1 MHKFFRVLRY
11 LFLAGFISI
20 TVGVLVLGATYLY
33 LAPDLPDIETLKD
46 VKLKLPLRVYARDGA
61 LIAEF
66 GKERRTPVHFNDV
79 PDLMI
84 KAFLAAEDDRFFTH
98 PGVDYQ
104 GLIRAAVHLIKT
116 GQKGQGGSTI
126 TMQVA
131 RNFFLSREKTY
142 LRKINE
148 IFLSLKIEHELT
160 KAEILELYLNVIY
173 LGNRSYG
180 VQAASQ
186 VYYGRNVHELS
197 LAEIAMIAGLPK
209 APSRYNPVV
218 NPKRALLRRNY
229 VLGRMRS
236 LEFITEEQYQQAKQ
250 TSVVAS
256 LHGLKLQVDAP
267 YIAEMV
273 RSEML
278 NRYGQDIYIKGY
290 RVYTTIDSQ
299 SQAGANAALRKALL
313 AYDKRHG
320 FRGAERHFPELIG
333 KEKIEWDQV
342 LADIARVGGLK
353 PGIVEK
359 VEDKQAT
366 VYLGNGQQVIVGW
379 DGVKWARVYIDVNQR
394 GPELK
399 SVSEILMPGDMIRIE
414 PADKDKWQLSQIPK
428 VAGALVSLAP
438 KDGRILALTGGF
450 DYFYSKFNR
459 VTQAHRQPGSSIK
472 PFIYTAALAKGFTP
486 ASIFNDA
493 PVVFDDPAL
502 ESTWRP
508 ENYSGKFYGPT
519 RLREALV
526 HSRNLV
532 SIRLLREIGIGY
544 TARYLKR
551 FGITRDMIQRDLSLA
566 LGSGSVTPL
575 DLASAYTVIANGG
588 FRVTPYFI
596 DRIEDDDGSVL
607 FRSNPAIACVECEA
621 EQKKAPASLPADS
634 ATTPPEQPVNLA
646 KRTLSAQNAYLIQ
659 SIMRDVVKRGTGR
672 GALRLGRRDL
682 AGKTGTTNDQ
692 RDAWFSGF
700 NGDVV
705 ASAWVGFDKVQPLG
719 NRETGGR
726 AALPMWVDY
735 MRVALKG
742 VPETV
747 LKQPVGMVTVRIDP
761 VTGLLANATTRNAIF
776 ETFLA
781 GKLPVRSDDT
791 NTERNSPNTGS
802 NTQNNGSG
810 QPDIIF

>member
-1 MHKFFRVLRY
+1 MLRY
-11 LFLAGFISI
+11 LFIAGFLSI

-66 GKERRTPVHFNDV
+66 GKERRTPVRYNDV
-79 PDLMI
+79 PDLMV

-131 RNFFLSREKTY
+131 RNFFLSREKTF

-148 IFLSLKIEHELT
+148 IFLSLKIENELS
-160 KAEILELYLNVIY
+160 KEDILELYLNVIY
-173 LGNRSYG
+173 LGHRSYG

-209 APSRYNPVV
+209 APSRYNPIV
-218 NPKRALLRRNY
+218 NPKRALLRRDY
-229 VLGRMRS
+229 ILGRMLS
-236 LEFITEEQYQQAKQ
+236 LEYITDEQYQQAKQ

-256 LHGLKLQVDAP
+256 LHGLKLQVEAP
-267 YIAEMV
+267 YTAEMV

-278 NRYGQDIYIKGY
+278 KRYGQDIYTKGY
-290 RVYTTIDSQ
+290 RVYTTIDSHAQ
-299 SQAGANAALRKALL
+299 LGANNALRKALL
-313 AYDKRHG
+313 GYDKRHG

-333 KEKIEWDQV
+333 REKIEWDQV
-342 LADIARVGGLK
+342 LVDIPKVGGLR
-353 PGIVEK
+353 PAIVEK
-359 VEDKQAT
+359 VEDKQVT
-366 VYLGNGQQVIVGW
+366 VYLGKGQQIILGW
-379 DGVKWARVYIDVNQR
+379 DDIKWARIYLDVNQR
-394 GPELK
+394 GPALK
-399 SVSEILMPGDMIRIE
+399 SANEILQAGDMIRIE
-414 PADKDKWQLSQIPK
+414 SVGKDKWQLSQIPK

-486 ASIFNDA
+486 ASMINDA

-551 FGITRDMIQRDLSLA
+551 FGITRTMIQRDLSLA
-566 LGSGSVTPL
+566 LGSGSVTPME
-575 DLASAYTVIANGG
+575 LASAYTVIANGG
-588 FRVTPYFI
+588 FMVSPYFI
-596 DRIEDDDGSVL
+596 DRIEDDDGTVL
-607 FRSNPAIACVECEA
+607 FKSNPAVACAECEI
-621 EQKKAPASLPADS
+621 ENKKVPVPEV
-634 ATTPPEQPVNLA
+634 TPPENTVNLA
-646 KRTLSAQNAYLIQ
+646 KRSLSAQNAYLIQ

-700 NGDVV
+700 NGEVV

-719 NRETGGR
+719 NKETGGR

-742 VPETV
+742 IPETV
-747 LKQPVGMVTVRIDP
+747 LKQPDGMVTVRIDP
-761 VTGLLANATTRNAIF
+761 VTGLLANTATRNAIF
-776 ETFLA
+776 ETFVS
-781 GKLPVRSDDT
+781 GKLPRKSNEATGGTGST
-791 NTERNSPNTGS
+791 NTGTTTRG
-802 NTQNNGSG
+802 NGAG
-810 QPDIIF
+810 QPNIIF